1 VEPKEDDLER
11 RLAEPALGSRGEA
24 GFDMYALAEAL
35 AGAEDWDELLKVRH
49 ELDRRSRSE
58 ALAGSYQPGPAGL
71 HHLTLSSP
79 ARRYAFGVSAFDAVL
94 RRRGPAKFAL
104 PGFPTKLPKR
114 VVLELT
120 ERFTWSELDPLV
132 RAPVLREVLAR
143 ERVARGEDLRHAG
156 FRIRDSD
163 PPMYLEPW
171 EPATYA
177 DPGENMWASGLVPR
191 IDPLPPAGDAT
202 WATTLWATPLW
213 ATPLWATPLGA
224 TDPDPVAVA
233 LTSIAKSGDQVSCVR
248 VTGTALEAIE
258 ALGYDWAYA
267 FELSVADMLAE
278 IAYGAW
284 HSIRQV
290 ELIDMGRRFAWR
302 VLSTVAS
309 AFTFPAGMEH
319 SERLR
324 LAGERVRWISFD
336 SWEEDED
343 GGDASW
349 EDVRRCLAI
358 EDPVQGL
365 AWAMTAVG
373 SVEW

>member
-1 VEPKEDDLER
+1 M
-11 RLAEPALGSRGEA
+11 AEAALQDHGEA
-24 GFDMYALAEAL
+24 GYDMYALAEAI
-35 AGAEDWDELLKVRH
+35 AAAEDWDEMVKVRQ

-58 ALAGSYQPGPAGL
+58 ALAGSYQPGPVGV

-79 ARRYAFGVSAFDAVL
+79 ARRYAFGISTFDDVL

-104 PGFPTKLPKR
+104 PGFPTKLSKR

-120 ERFTWSELDPLV
+120 GRFTWSELDPLV

-156 FRIRDSD
+156 FRIRDGD

-171 EPATYA
+171 EPPTYA
-177 DPGENMWASGLVPR
+177 NPGKNMWATGLVPR
-191 IDPLPPAGDAT
+191 VDPLPPAGDAT
-202 WATTLWATPLW
+202 WATPLW
-213 ATPLWATPLGA
+213 A

-233 LTSIAKSGDQVSCVR
+233 LTSIAKSGDQVRCVR
-248 VTGTALEAIE
+248 VSGTALEAIE
-258 ALGYDWAYA
+258 ALGYGWAYA

-278 IAYGAW
+278 VAYGAW

-309 AFTFPAGMEH
+309 ALSFPAEMEH

-349 EDVRRCLAI
+349 EEVRWCMAI

>member
-1 VEPKEDDLER
+1 VKPKDDDLER
-11 RLAEPALGSRGEA
+11 RLAEAALGSRGEA

-79 ARRYAFGVSAFDAVL
+79 ARRYAFGVSAVDDVL
-94 RRRGPAKFAL
+94 RRRGPAKYAL

-132 RAPVLREVLAR
+132 GAPALREVLAR

-156 FRIRDSD
+156 FRTRHRD
-163 PPMYLEPW
+163 PPMYLEPF
-171 EPATYA
+171 EPPTYA
-177 DPGENMWASGLVPR
+177 HPGENMWASGLVPR
-191 IDPLPPAGDAT
+191 IDPLPPARDAT
-202 WATTLWATPLW
+202 
-213 ATPLWATPLGA
+213 WATPLGA
-224 TDPDPVAVA
+224 SDADPVAVA
-233 LTSIAKSGDQVSCVR
+233 LMSIAQSGDQVSCVR
-248 VTGTALEAIE
+248 VIGTALEAIE
-258 ALGYDWAYA
+258 ALGYGWAYA

-278 IAYGAW
+278 ISYGAW

-309 AFTFPAGMEH
+309 AFTFPAGIEH

-349 EDVRRCLAI
+349 EEVRRCLAI

-365 AWAMTAVG
+365 AWAMAAVG